1 MRMTSKARLFLPVL
15 ATLLLA
21 DCTTK
26 DLART
31 HLVPS
36 VPEEVVGSVVRFTL
50 AYNPGAAMSL
60 SLGPHSRIILSVI
73 AVIAVLALTTLY
85 RRTDPRQ
92 TMTLVALAMVMAG
105 ALGNLLDRLRSP
117 RGVVD
122 FIDLGV
128 GSVRFFTFN
137 IADIGVFVGALLLAW
152 RLSRDPATEPS

>member
-1 MRMTSKARLFLPVL
+1 MLMTPKARLFLPVL
-15 ATLLLA
+15 ASLLLA

-36 VPEEVVGSVVRFTL
+36 VPEAVVGDVVRFTL

-60 SLGPHSRIILSVI
+60 PLGPHSRVILSVI
-73 AVIAVLALTTLY
+73 AMLAVVVLLGLY
-85 RRTDPRQ
+85 RKTDPRH
-92 TMTLVALAMVMAG
+92 TLTLVALAMVTGG
-105 ALGNLLDRLRSP
+105 AIGNLLDRLRSP

-137 IADIGVFVGALLLAW
+137 LADVGVCVGALLLAW
-152 RLSRDPATEPS
+152 RLTREPPGIPA